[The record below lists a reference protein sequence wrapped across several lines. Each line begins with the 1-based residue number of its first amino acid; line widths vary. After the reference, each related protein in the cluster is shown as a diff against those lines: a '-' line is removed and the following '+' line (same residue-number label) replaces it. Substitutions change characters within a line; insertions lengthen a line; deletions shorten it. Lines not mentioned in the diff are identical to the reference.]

1 MGTDQVTNK
10 ILRELDVSF
19 SDSIQLI
26 LPYLSSSID
35 DNHTLN
41 KLTLSNDRLTD
52 ISALTSSLKRTS
64 SITSLDLSSNYLDRS
79 QASHIADMLL
89 SNCTL
94 EFLNLSS
101 NVFGDHGAQLL
112 ALALE
117 QNVALKTLKLE
128 NCSLLDLG
136 VSSLGKALKFNCTL
150 THLSLAGNA
159 VSDLAC
165 HSFIESLGLHR
176 NESLLE
182 LIVDGPTAH
191 MLDNLNNLLLRNDFV
206 RKGEASDIFPEN
218 KKSGETDLLSVPVL
232 GQSTF
237 VGRTDLHWNARYP
250 LTLKT
255 MDELFT
261 FAKLST
267 LNLSRCGLSQISP
280 TIGSMST
287 LKFLDLRSNNLTS
300 ICPEIANC
308 KLLEILKLSDNL
320 LESIPCELSQLSA
333 LTELHLYGN
342 PLTFISDA
350 MSRIDGMLD
359 GPSLDASFIGMN
371 VYRYHHVSFQNSI
384 LIQYLRTMFQS
395 QTQDS
400 EFMYGGLT
408 VVGPEKSGK
417 TAFLNTLASHSTKR
431 FKQWDAKYGPLV
443 TVLNPGQ
450 AVSPNYEEPSSPDAL
465 FDPPSANGHSPGAKV
480 GDFMLI
486 HDDPAKKVPT
496 WYHIIAT
503 DYSGA
508 PSHRLLP
515 SLLLNEPHTLYLV
528 VFNLLE
534 YPAKQSS
541 IDGYIRTIQTR
552 AGADAA
558 ILLVGTHAET
568 KFAANKN
575 AARDMLVTLKKQ
587 YPQVADVHFL
597 DLKAK
602 PEKVLKALTPIWN
615 SLVAIGRAKSGWA
628 QKVPMSY
635 VYAISQVLHLR
646 DQLNLQIVPM
656 DVFIEN
662 LRCTGAL
669 PSNVDQIIER
679 LASIGLIK
687 VFRRDH
693 KLKQAVFL
701 DTSFLFQALS
711 EITSPNIAQKITSG
725 TVGRK
730 TLDTLWSPLTKPRM
744 RAPVLKLLENF
755 ELVAIDYASLEES
768 LTIPHLL
775 PNEPNALSSYWN
787 PQVQAQ
793 PGLGTK
799 LLERIWELPFAPIGL
814 GPKLVGSAL
823 SLPYLE
829 IVSKW
834 ANGLVVRY
842 GAELGKLEFFPD
854 SSSISVQVVS
864 VPSVFNLCPTL
875 FRIASQVIHAWVL
888 GSDIKVFVPVSLK
901 TGATTKIPFKEIS
914 DAVRQN
920 ASTFTASGEAFVVA
934 DLVPDLCRVGTQFLP
949 GPVDSKSQVSKGE
962 LGVSFK
968 ARCELYSPA
977 LKDGEDAAKLDPK
990 TPNLFLKEAPQVSD
1004 LADGTPEASAL
1015 MFESL
1020 KVLTEGTTDQGRLSQ
1035 LCTVSHP
1042 NLVSFSGL
1050 TCSPHWSSYSPY
1062 VENVNLSTFMTGA
1075 TETSLELKLK
1085 LLLDVAFA
1093 VEHLHRQSP
1102 LIVHGNLR
1110 PSNVIIEQKDDL
1122 DLGLVAKTT
1131 DYGLWPEIV
1140 AKSLGQVKS
1149 VNWQWQAPEV
1159 FIGGAMTPKSD
1170 SYSFGMLVWYVWTC
1184 HVKAESEKKK
1194 LNEIERRIRL
1204 APYYEYMPDY
1214 PEKTDLHHAVYRR
1227 RLRPSLPNDNRML
1240 PGYAT
1245 LELLIRAC
1253 WKPNPDERPD
1263 FGSIIKKL
1271 LQVQEHVRDA
1281 VNSTAG
1287 AAGKAPKARSVFS
1300 VNMKQLQHSRTW
1312 QMLASYVFKQQA
1324 HLFTSAI
1331 SVQFKIPPTQVAPV
1345 SSRPAALI
1353 PAPLTVLSFLSSSTL
1368 WLGTSKNFVV
1378 LVDLKDGRNSNDL
1391 KLESEKAERPTIS
1404 IVASVASDSK
1414 KLTTRSDSRGK
1425 ARGAPPP
1432 MMIQTSGL
1440 SSPGSSF
1447 SSALNPSSSSMSTP
1461 GSTSPPMPSSP
1472 GTPPARI
1479 GSPPSIG
1486 LIHSGSSGSV
1496 GSIGSIPVPKATP
1509 QRIIGSF
1516 VSGVAIWSFCEDKTL
1531 TISLGP
1537 KAMSKVEIGHH
1548 PISVTKNGDF
1558 GYVGCGEG
1566 CILELDLTRQPD
1578 PSAIS
1583 IDAYLLRILDVQ
1595 GHPVY
1600 SMHVDDTNV
1609 WVGTKGEALILDR
1622 LSSHRYFSWV
1632 AHTDRIVSILKM
1644 PDGKSVWTAS
1654 DDRSIKVWPIRTVSQ
1669 SGAVEVS
1676 SPQQPDKT
1684 LLHHTQRIKDMILC
1698 GNHVVSIAGENSA
1711 VWDTI
1716 TGTVVKV
1723 LPHTGFANA
1732 IAVLDSST
1740 FVTISSTYDQATALH
1755 DSYIQLWTN
1764 GLDNPSD
1771 ASNTSSSP
1779 PMPRA

>member
-1 MGTDQVTNK
+1 M
-10 ILRELDVSF
+10 
-19 SDSIQLI
+19 
-26 LPYLSSSID
+26 
-35 DNHTLN
+35 N

-52 ISALTSSLKRTS
+52 ISALTLSLKRTS

-89 SNCTL
+89 SNCTM
-94 EFLNLSS
+94 EYLNLSS

-136 VSSLGKALKFNCTL
+136 VSSLGKALKYNCTL

-165 HSFIESLGLHR
+165 HSFVESLGLHR

-182 LIVDGPTAH
+182 LLVDGPTAH
-191 MLDNLNNLLLRNDFV
+191 MMESLNNLLLRNDFV
-206 RKGEASDIFPEN
+206 RKGEASDFFPEN
-218 KKSGETDLLSVPVL
+218 PKPGQQGVLTVPTL

-237 VGRTDLHWNARYP
+237 VGRTDLHWNVRYP

-255 MDELFT
+255 MVELFT
-261 FAKLST
+261 NAKLST
-267 LNLSRCGLSQISP
+267 LNLSCCGLSQLSP
-280 TIGSMST
+280 AIGSMST

-300 ICPEIANC
+300 ICAELANC

-333 LTELHLYGN
+333 LSELHLYGN
-342 PLTFISDA
+342 PLTYIPDSIN
-350 MSRIDGMLD
+350 RIDGLLD
-359 GPSLDASFIGMN
+359 GPQLDASFVGMN
-371 VYRYHHVSFQNSI
+371 VYRYHHVNFQQSL

-395 QTQDS
+395 QTS
-400 EFMYGGLT
+400 ETEFMYGGLA

-417 TAFLNTLASHSTKR
+417 TAFLNALASQCNKR
-431 FKQWDAKYGPLV
+431 FKQWDVKYGPLV
-443 TVLNPGQ
+443 TVFNPGQ
-450 AVSPNYEEPSSPDAL
+450 SVSPNYEEASNPEAIFDA
-465 FDPPSANGHSPGAKV
+465 PTPAGHTLCAKV
-480 GDFMLI
+480 NDFMLI
-486 HDDPAKKVPT
+486 HDDNAKKTPT
-496 WYHIIAT
+496 WYHLVAT

-508 PSHRLLP
+508 ASHRLLP
-515 SLLLNEPHTLYLV
+515 TYLLGESQTLYLV

-534 YPAKQSS
+534 FPAKQGS
-541 IDGYIRTIQTR
+541 IDGWIRSIQTR
-552 AGADAA
+552 AGAGASI
-558 ILLVGTHAET
+558 ILIGTHAET

-615 SLVAIGRAKSGWA
+615 SLVTVGRAKSGWA
-628 QKVPMSY
+628 GKVPMSY
-635 VYAISQVLHLR
+635 IYAVSQVLHLR
-646 DQLNLQIVPM
+646 DQLNLQVVPL

-662 LRCTGAL
+662 LCCAGAL
-669 PSNVDQIIER
+669 PSNVDAIIDK
-679 LASIGLIK
+679 LASIGMIK
-687 VFRRDH
+687 VFRKDH

-701 DTSFLFQALS
+701 DTTFLHQALS
-711 EITSPNIAQKITSG
+711 EITSASIASKVPTG

-755 ELVAIDYASLEES
+755 ELVAIDYARLEES

-775 PNEPNALSSYWN
+775 PTEPNALSSYWN
-787 PQVQAQ
+787 PQIQAQ

-799 LLERIWELPFAPIGL
+799 LFERHWDLPFAPFGV

-834 ANGLVVRY
+834 ASGLVVRY
-842 GAELGKLEFFPD
+842 GEELGKLEFHAD
-854 SSSISVQVVS
+854 TSAISVQVVS
-864 VPSVFNLCPTL
+864 VPTAFQLCPIL
-875 FRIASQVIHAWVL
+875 FRIVTQFIQVWFTAHHE
-888 GSDIKVFVPVSLK
+888 IKISVPVPLKNGASAKVPFSEIIDASLAKK
-901 TGATTKIPFKEIS
+901 TSIT
-914 DAVRQN
+914 V
-920 ASTFTASGEAFVVA
+920 SGESVDLA
-934 DLVPDLCRVGTQFLP
+934 DLAPDLIRVGTHFLP
-949 GPVDSKSQVSKGE
+949 GPVESKSQIAKGE
-962 LGVSFK
+962 LGISYKGHCEAFVSASKDETAQK
-968 ARCELYSPA
+968 ATTDAKSP
-977 LKDGEDAAKLDPK
+977 
-990 TPNLFLKEAPQVSD
+990 NVFIKEATNISD
-1004 LADGTPEASAL
+1004 LADGNPEASVIMLEAL
-1015 MFESL
+1015 KS
-1020 KVLTEGTTDQGRLSQ
+1020 LTEGVDLGRLSQ
-1035 LCTVSHP
+1035 LCTVAHP
-1042 NLVSFSGL
+1042 NLVSFSAL
-1050 TCSPHWSSYSPY
+1050 SCTPHWSSCAPY
-1062 VENVNLSTFMTGA
+1062 VESVNLSTFVTGA
-1075 TETSLELKLK
+1075 LETSLELKLK

-1102 LIVHGNLR
+1102 LIVHGNVR
-1110 PSNVIIEQKDDL
+1110 PSNVIIQQKDDL

-1131 DYGLWPEIV
+1131 DYGLWPEMIT
-1140 AKSLGQVKS
+1140 KSLGQLKS
-1149 VNWQWQAPEV
+1149 TNWQWQAPEV

-1170 SYSFGMLVWYVWTC
+1170 SYSFGMLVWYVWVC
-1184 HVKAESEKKK
+1184 HVKAESEKQK
-1194 LNEIERRIRL
+1194 LGEIERRIRV
-1204 APYYEYMPDY
+1204 APYFEYMPDY
-1214 PEKTDLHHAVYRR
+1214 PQNTDLQHAIYRR
-1227 RLRPSLPNDNRML
+1227 QLRPSLPNDNRML
-1240 PGYAT
+1240 PGFAT

-1271 LQVQEHVRDA
+1271 LSVQEHVRDA
-1281 VNSTAG
+1281 VSSSSGET
-1287 AAGKAPKARSVFS
+1287 GKAPKARSVFS
-1300 VNMKQLQHSRTW
+1300 VNMKQLQHSRSW
-1312 QMLASYVFKQQA
+1312 QLLASYVFKQQP

-1331 SVQFKIPPTQVAPV
+1331 SVGFKIPPTQVAPV
-1345 SSRPAALI
+1345 SSRPASLI
-1353 PAPLTVLSFLSSSTL
+1353 PAPLTALSFLASSTL
-1368 WLGTSKNFVV
+1368 WLGSSKNFVV
-1378 LVDLKDGRNSNDL
+1378 LVDLKDGKTSFDL
-1391 KLESEKAERPTIS
+1391 KLDSEKAERPTIS
-1404 IVASVASDSK
+1404 IVTSVYDPK
-1414 KLTTRSDSRGK
+1414 KIIGRSDSRGK
-1425 ARGAPPP
+1425 ARAAPPP
-1432 MMIQTSGL
+1432 MLIQTTGLPSPGTSFGSNSFNQAL
-1440 SSPGSSF
+1440 SS
-1447 SSALNPSSSSMSTP
+1447 P

-1479 GSPPSIG
+1479 GSPPGSG
-1486 LIHSGSSGSV
+1486 LLSTGSSGS
-1496 GSIGSIPVPKATP
+1496 IAVPKAAP

-1548 PISVTKNGDF
+1548 PICVTKNGDF

-1583 IDAYLLRILDVQ
+1583 IDAYLTRILDVQ

-1676 SPQQPDKT
+1676 SPQTPDKT

-1711 VWDTI
+1711 VWDTV

-1723 LPHTGFANA
+1723 LPHSGYANA

-1740 FVTISSTYDQATALH
+1740 IVTISSTYDQATALH

-1764 GLDNPSD
+1764 GLDNPPGAET
-1771 ASNTSSSP
+1771 ASSSSSP
-1779 PMPRA
+1779 PMPRAL